1 MKVMLNQEGKKL
13 WGDIFRSGEVPVCSM
28 TFQNSN
34 LGRIILVNWKL
45 LTALERELIVEKI
58 SILSR
63 QTSKDAILKDIE
75 EKGLPLRES
84 LTTGTVVAEL
94 RWFI

>member
-1 MKVMLNQEGKKL
+1 MKVMLNQEGKKQ
-13 WGDIFRSGEVPVCSM
+13 WGDIFPHGEVPVCSM
-28 TFQNSN
+28 TFSNSN
-34 LGRIILVNWKL
+34 IGRIILVNWKL

-58 SILSR
+58 STLSN
-63 QTSKDAILKDIE
+63 QPKDAILKDIE
-75 EKGLPLRES
+75 KKGLPMRES